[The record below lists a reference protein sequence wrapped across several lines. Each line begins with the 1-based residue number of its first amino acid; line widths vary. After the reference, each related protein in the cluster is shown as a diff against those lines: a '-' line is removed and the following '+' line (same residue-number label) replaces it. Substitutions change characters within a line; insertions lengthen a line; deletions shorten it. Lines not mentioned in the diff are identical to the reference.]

1 MVYVLLVIY
10 IYMYIMHV
18 GRVIYCISMKNRSNI
33 EAKVIDYIYNVTYIA
48 DGSIVLIEQ
57 IGLNHHNAAFWK
69 TFTWKKYKM
78 MKEDEAVTY
87 KYIYIYI
94 YTYNPSLN

>member
-48 DGSIVLIEQ
+48 DCSIVLIE
-57 IGLNHHNAAFWK
+57 
-69 TFTWKKYKM
+69 
-78 MKEDEAVTY
+78 
-87 KYIYIYI
+87 
-94 YTYNPSLN
+94 